1 MLPVL
6 AKLLSEP
13 EVREEVPHVL
23 SRLLT
28 DNKEL
33 QAAAA
38 DADAVSKLAGF
49 LRREDCSQRL
59 KVKCRLKTTSWCSK
73 RCPCSSMLSRAPRIY
88 CPYSVLQG
96 MHCRAA

>member
-1 MLPVL
+1 MALLRRQDIRRAVLPVL
-6 AKLLSEP
+6 AKLLAEP

-23 SRLLT
+23 SRLLAN
-28 DNKEL
+28 NKEL

-59 KVKCRLKTTSWCSK
+59 KVPARLSFLLLPCICCTILQGL
-73 RCPCSSMLSRAPRIY
+73 RCWGSRAI
-88 CPYSVLQG
+88 
-96 MHCRAA
+96 

>member
-1 MLPVL
+1 MVLLWRQDIRRAVLPVL
-6 AKLLSEP
+6 AKLLAEP

-23 SRLLT
+23 SRLLA
-28 DNKEL
+28 NSKEL

-59 KVKCRLKTTSWCSK
+59 KVPARLHLLLLPCICCTTLQGL
-73 RCPCSSMLSRAPRIY
+73 RCWGSRAI
-88 CPYSVLQG
+88 
-96 MHCRAA
+96 